1 MEGKFSY
8 VVYNKSQFSDDL
20 SKVEIT
26 NNMDFN
32 KFLYGLYLSAGYN
45 TVNVY
50 TYYGL
55 NSILKRQK
63 STGKR

>member
-32 KFLYGLYLSAGYN
+32 KLYGLYLR
-45 TVNVY
+45 
-50 TYYGL
+50 GL
-55 NSILKRQK
+55 
-63 STGKR
+63 

>member
-1 MEGKFSY
+1 MCLLNLDGGHPLMRVINFGEFMEGKFY

-32 KFLYGLYLSAGYN
+32 KFLYGLYLSAGY
-45 TVNVY
+45 
-50 TYYGL
+50 
-55 NSILKRQK
+55 K
-63 STGKR
+63 